1 MKDSTDKSKLQDKSA
16 LLREI
21 AIIDYVADNQSA
33 AVRRNFENAMQ
44 QDESLREAVAAEQ
57 QFRAGMQEV
66 GQLEPVSMSN
76 FDALLARVDE
86 YEKSDAS
93 CKSGLID
100 NAIGQEGFTS
110 SAVADF
116 STQTSSVLKSVS
128 PRWNTRYSIAASIA
142 VMAIAFGGFY
152 SSMLAPN
159 FDTLSS
165 EPASAEVKFAE
176 LSEQG
181 RLAKV
186 VLSDKFAQS
195 DVSDILKDYELKTFE
210 SGAPDN
216 TLYVFAD
223 EAISEKNLANMKAD
237 IRIQQIDVFT
247 VNNGIQKQ

>member
-44 QDESLREAVAAEQ
+44 QDESLRKAVADEQ

-66 GQLEPVSMSN
+66 GQLKPVSMSN

-86 YEKSDAS
+86 YEKLDSS
-93 CKSGLID
+93 RESGLID
-100 NAIGQEGFTS
+100 NAAGQVGFTTS
-110 SAVADF
+110 SVTDLSA
-116 STQTSSVLKSVS
+116 QTSSVVKSIS
-128 PRWNTRYSIAASIA
+128 PRWSNRYSIAASIA

-186 VLSDKFAQS
+186 VLSDKIAQS
-195 DVSDILKDYELKTFE
+195 DAAIAITHVLSVSL
-210 SGAPDN
+210 SG
-216 TLYVFAD
+216 F
-223 EAISEKNLANMKAD
+223 
-237 IRIQQIDVFT
+237 
-247 VNNGIQKQ
+247 